1 MNHIISLTHLKYR
14 HTNVPSNARTQVRA
28 QAIGVYRLSND
39 VSFYRRC
46 RHVEKEKKKDNTS
59 RVRVKS
65 STTFTK
71 LHKSLRPSIL
81 RETPKMKRPESM
93 LLNLDSSRSLL
104 GEDESFWADI
114 TTISNSNVEE
124 KKKDDN
130 VTLDLM
136 DIFGDKDS
144 EISID
149 NDKKVRVEEE
159 EDPFDAAFFNQ
170 EEEEE
175 EEEEDPFDAEFFNQ
189 EEEEEEEEEEDN
201 DHDDDAFSNFD
212 DEWDLPPVAT

>member
-1 MNHIISLTHLKYR
+1 
-14 HTNVPSNARTQVRA
+14 
-28 QAIGVYRLSND
+28 
-39 VSFYRRC
+39 
-46 RHVEKEKKKDNTS
+46 
-59 RVRVKS
+59 
-65 STTFTK
+65 
-71 LHKSLRPSIL
+71 
-81 RETPKMKRPESM
+81 M

-159 EDPFDAAFFNQ
+159 EDP
-170 EEEEE
+170 
-175 EEEEDPFDAEFFNQ
+175 
-189 EEEEEEEEEEDN
+189 
-201 DHDDDAFSNFD
+201 
-212 DEWDLPPVAT
+212 